1 MRQLFF
7 LIGLFS
13 LTIFSTAY
21 AQNSSSSSSPAA
33 QHDSSPTFGG
43 LGQSR
48 TKNTVQEETENINR
62 DKESKNKDEDENRKV
77 KKPTKSSPGG
87 PMND

>member
-1 MRQLFF
+1 MKKKRILLLCLFS
-7 LIGLFS
+7 GLF
-13 LTIFSTAY
+13 LNGHVI

-48 TKNTVQEETENINR
+48 TENTEAQKEEEIRKRNK
-62 DKESKNKDEDENRKV
+62 DVKKNKD
-77 KKPTKSSPGG
+77 KKQERPTKSSPGG
-87 PMND
+87 P